1 MGKARKKAEQQRSL
15 ALWSKEHREGF
26 SCDVGFLKPN
36 EFAAAPF
43 GVSEL
48 PLHLALLTPP
58 GTELAKRVLT
68 NCTKGDGIRTK
79 LREAWKARHVPL
91 CHDTMPPCMTHA
103 ASRQKKPKPALCYKA
118 GFCMCKMNPG
128 IAKLGSALGQHVG
141 KLCRKP
147 QKKPK
152 PPLRVLYD
160 RCVLFLRIRTTNSK
174 RILWYHVGWG
184 NLSDCEFHYTSVLKV
199 EETTSGVV
207 AKGLPESRNAFRL
220 VLQDLPPTMDWDMD
234 FWTLHD
240 SMHLVPG
247 QFTGGLFLLKRADHA
262 AVELWRV
269 PVAVVAPALVAPDEP
284 ADGGTD
290 NSGAEDSEDR
300 AHEGGEE
307 EQAEELQGS
316 DSDDDD
322 DDGAGGHAGGGSRA
336 RRAFHMVALAWALS
350 DEEEEPHP
358 QPPESK
364 PKPPA
369 PPRPQVKPAPPPPG
383 PVLAPVAP
391 AGPVLAPVAP
401 PPSPPAGPAPVA
413 PSPVPP
419 PPAPPPPDP
428 PADTAA
434 GGTGG
439 AVAPKAAA
447 GKHAPPAAPAIAAGA
462 RVVFWW
468 GPFPFSRVTSGG
480 LNIGWGTVCKRHHD
494 HNPDGT
500 LACVTDCKKQLT
512 FGRRNPYTDREC
524 IVLLK
529 QWLLQGF
536 TIDDAGKARWTHI
549 HGVDPKTLDST
560 ASDED
565 LDAQLKLWLG

>member
-103 ASRQKKPKPALCYKA
+103 ACRQKKPKPALCYKA